1 MSCPRCSWE
10 SVTKDG
16 TTQLGGQR
24 FRCSRCGRRFT
35 RRSSSAFSD
44 RAFADDIIV
53 LAVRWYV
60 RYRLSYAEVSEWL
73 AERGILVDQS
83 TIYRW
88 VQRFLPLIGEV
99 ARKYRDP
106 VGPDW
111 RVDET
116 YARIRGRWHY
126 IYRAIDGHG
135 QIVDAYVSQTRDMG
149 AARSFFERA
158 IASSGTTPRRVITDK
173 AGAYPPALGVVVPGV
188 LHRTGRYR
196 TNGIERDHGFLK
208 ERLRPMRGLESSRVG
223 GHEIL
228 ALAHFPCCT
237 QIGGLRTI
245 GYGSKG
251 ELAWAE
257 RLAFEEGRRCYRTP
271 GCRDRR
277 STVVRGAARTV
288 KRVRGRQRPART
300 RCPIAGRGTLGR
312 ARRAMG

>member
-1 MSCPRCSWE
+1 MACPRCMSV

-24 FRCSRCGRRFT
+24 FRCGLCGRRFT
-35 RRSSSAFSD
+35 RRSSSAFSG

-73 AERGILVDQS
+73 AERGVLVDQS
-83 TIYRW
+83 TVYRW

-126 IYRAIDGHG
+126 IYRAIDGRG
-135 QIVDAYVSQTRDMG
+135 QIVDAYLSPTRDMV
-149 AARSFFERA
+149 AARRFFERA

-173 AGAYPPALGVVVPGV
+173 AGAYPPALSAVVPGA

-208 ERLRPMRGLESSRVG
+208 ERLRPMRGMKSTHSTAVFVVGHALVRNICRGFYRVLEWVPQRLV
-223 GHEIL
+223 
-228 ALAHFPCCT
+228 
-237 QIGGLRTI
+237 
-245 GYGSKG
+245 
-251 ELAWAE
+251 LAWTWN
-257 RLAFEEGRRCYRTP
+257 RLAEG
-271 GCRDRR
+271 
-277 STVVRGAARTV
+277 V
-288 KRVRGRQRPART
+288 
-300 RCPIAGRGTLGR
+300 
-312 ARRAMG
+312 